1 MNRKLILQEGSIIV
15 LAESRLQ
22 LAGMVVVA
30 TFVTAVIFLS
40 IRQQQNSRVVRHWL
54 AVAVLLCPILLLGL
68 LMVNSQRTNNVLT
81 FAITCLC
88 FCMYGF
94 AKAKRGVPGDVIREE
109 IFIGVWHAMAIGTV
123 AIAGAILFMPPIE
136 QSRESAR
143 RTQCRNNL
151 KRIGLAFH
159 QFHDQNGRFPSAS
172 GSLPLSKQQGPG
184 PKRPPVSW
192 RVALLPNLDLQN
204 LYAQYDL
211 SAAWNSEV
219 NKPLQSRQVIAFQ
232 CPSAL
237 NSTASD
243 GTQRTSYLV
252 PTGPGTIFS
261 SAAAVPVRLQDME
274 SGTGH
279 AILAFETHTSEVV
292 WTNPQDVDFTAK
304 NAMPQISSDHSGG
317 ANVLTADGSV
327 QFLSK
332 DTDSKVIAR
341 MLQARN
347 SSATDP

>member
-1 MNRKLILQEGSIIV
+1 MNCKLILQKGSIIV

-22 LAGMVVVA
+22 LAGMVAIA

-40 IRQQQNSRVVRHWL
+40 IRQQQNSRAVRHWF

-68 LMVNSQRTNNVLT
+68 LIGNSQRTNNILML
-81 FAITCLC
+81 AITCLC
-88 FCMYGF
+88 FCIYGF
-94 AKAKRGVPGDVIREE
+94 AKAKRGVSSDIIREE
-109 IFIGVWHAMAIGTV
+109 IFMGVWHGMAIGIV
-123 AIAGAILFMPPIE
+123 AIAGAILFMPPLE
-136 QSRESAR
+136 QPRESAR

-151 KRIGLAFH
+151 KQIGLSFH

-172 GSLPLSKQQGPG
+172 GTLPLSEEQRPELN
-184 PKRPPVSW
+184 RPPVSW
-192 RVALLPNLDLQN
+192 RVALLPNLELQN

-211 SAAWNSEV
+211 SAAWTSNA
-219 NKPLQSRQVIAFQ
+219 NKPLQLTHVAAFQ

-237 NSTASD
+237 NSTAAD

-261 SAAAVPVRLQDME
+261 SAAAVPVRLQDMG
-274 SGTGH
+274 SGTAH

-304 NAMPQISSDHSGG
+304 NAMQQISSDHSGG

-332 DTDSKVIAR
+332 DTYPKVIAR
-341 MLQARN
+341 MLRARN